1 MNGMA
6 NIKCDKDMG
15 DNRQAVPL
23 LQPFV
28 YTSQDQSKKQK
39 MILVTEDTVVET

>member
-1 MNGMA
+1 MD

-23 LQPFV
+23 LQPYV
-28 YTSQDQSKKQK
+28 YTSLDQSEKQK
-39 MILVTEDTVVET
+39 MTLVTENVVVET